1 MKKIALAAL
10 LAALPTSSLF
20 ATAANYYG
28 IRYDNTESATGISR
42 AGSYLAFAASLNS
55 KALSTT
61 IHRLDAAFIKVY
73 FDHVNLPAGWQLEV
87 RSTDGKERY
96 VYGSVKQADESLAD
110 FTFDPAMGQN
120 GKSSFAAM
128 SISGDS
134 ATVQLIPPASAE
146 LEKAQPQIEISHILE
161 GYPDAVIEQ
170 LKGSD
175 LLATGGEGIQSICST
190 DNKQRPACYSGNAF
204 TRSKA
209 VARMILGGGG
219 SCTAWRIGSGDKV
232 MSNNHCAS
240 SNSAV
245 TGSEIWFDYQH
256 SACSGSTTKAVK
268 KVSGRAM
275 LKTSAALDYVLFT
288 VNNASTISEYGFL
301 SIDPRMPV
309 NAEQI
314 YIPQHPGGRLKEL
327 AINSTSDTGGKCKVF
342 NSQVGNDFTYHCDTE
357 PGSSGSPVL
366 ASNSNK
372 VIGLHHLGGCPN
384 SAVRISRVWQEI
396 GSFFNN
402 QAP

>member
-1 MKKIALAAL
+1 MKKLALAAL
-10 LAALPTSSLF
+10 ITASPLSPLF
-20 ATAANYYG
+20 AAANHYG
-28 IRYDNTESATGISR
+28 ISYDNTTNSPGISQ
-42 AGSYLAFAASLNS
+42 AGSFVSHAVSLNAKQQS
-55 KALSTT
+55 VV

-73 FDHVNLPAGWQLEV
+73 FDHVNLPAGWQLVV

-96 VYGSVKQADESLAD
+96 TYGISRQAAGVSDD
-110 FTFDPAMGQN
+110 FTFDPGIGQN
-120 GKSSFAAM
+120 GQSSFAAM

-134 ATVQLIPPASAE
+134 ATVELIPPASAE
-146 LEKAQPQIEISHILE
+146 SEKAQPQVEMSHILE
-161 GYPDAVIEQ
+161 GYPEAVIEQ

-175 LLATGGEGIQSICST
+175 LLDMGGGDDIQSICST
-190 DNKQRPACYSGNAF
+190 DNKQRPACYTGTAF

-209 VARMILGGGG
+209 VGRMILGGGG
-219 SCTAWRIGSGDKV
+219 SCTAWRIGAGDKV

-240 SNSAV
+240 SNAAV
-245 TGSEIWFDYQH
+245 TGSEIWFDYEH
-256 SACSGSTTKAVK
+256 SACSGSTTKLVK

-288 VNNASTISEYGFL
+288 VNNASTISDYGFL

-342 NSQVGNDFTYHCDTE
+342 NSQVGEDFTYHCDTE